1 MASDIAKIIK
11 SSGKAEFMEAVEE
24 ALVSADK
31 VVAVLIQDKEDGVYT
46 SQVLTLGFNY
56 SYERLGALDM
66 AKMDLI
72 KEEC

>member
-1 MASDIAKIIK
+1 
-11 SSGKAEFMEAVEE
+11 MEAIEE

-31 VVAVLIQDKEDGVYT
+31 VIAVLIQDKEGGEFT
-46 SQVLTLGFNY
+46 SQILSLGFDY

>member
-1 MASDIAKIIK
+1 
-11 SSGKAEFMEAVEE
+11 MEAIEE

-31 VVAVLIQDKEDGVYT
+31 VIAVLIRDKEDGVYT
-46 SQVLTLGFNY
+46 SQVLSLGFDY